1 MLVQAAANELMAAE
15 AEKAKWQFSI
25 NEVTFFSQISAAL
38 LVIAIATL
46 RIQVASFGFS
56 ILCRF
61 SETFCQWWRGRQDSA

>member
-38 LVIAIATL
+38 LAIAIATL
-46 RIQVASFGFS
+46 RI
-56 ILCRF
+56 
-61 SETFCQWWRGRQDSA
+61 